1 MTDDTPLILLP
12 GLGADARMFSAI
24 HSGLPQLVTPPWIEP
39 LRGESVAGYAR
50 RFAAVI
56 DPGRPCFIGGTSFGG
71 VVAQEV
77 AAVLPH
83 VRACFVIGST
93 RSDKSKPWRIRILR
107 PITPFTVILPWMSPL
122 LVRLL
127 GSWLRLPTRGVMT
140 QLADAD
146 AKFLRWG
153 AQAILKWHPPQFGR
167 DSSVESGTR
176 DRDRHES
183 DRPAPRR
190 PRVTAAISE
199 SLVLPSG
206 GTSHPHPPV
215 GSTRCESEIAA
226 NSPKGAPPTETSTA
240 GRQ

>member
-12 GLGADARMFSAI
+12 GLGADARMFSAL
-24 HSGLPQLVTPPWIEP
+24 HSDLAQLVTPPWIEP

-153 AQAILKWHPPQFGR
+153 AQAILKWQPSPAVAGVRVCQIHGDHDRVFPIRLTNPDQIVAGAGHLIAITHPQPVVEYLRRMLNEIGSG
-167 DSSVESGTR
+167 DASS
-176 DRDRHES
+176 
-183 DRPAPRR
+183 AM
-190 PRVTAAISE
+190 
-199 SLVLPSG
+199 
-206 GTSHPHPPV
+206 
-215 GSTRCESEIAA
+215 
-226 NSPKGAPPTETSTA
+226 
-240 GRQ
+240 

>member
-12 GLGADARMFSAI
+12 GLGADARMFSAL

-56 DPGRPCFIGGTSFGG
+56 DPGRPFFIGGSSFGG

-153 AQAILKWHPPQFGR
+153 AQAILNWQPSPAVAGVRVCQIHGDHDRVFPIRLTNPDQIVAGAGHLIAITHPQPVVDYLRRMLNEIG
-167 DSSVESGTR
+167 SG
-176 DRDRHES
+176 D
-183 DRPAPRR
+183 A
-190 PRVTAAISE
+190 
-199 SLVLPSG
+199 
-206 GTSHPHPPV
+206 
-215 GSTRCESEIAA
+215 
-226 NSPKGAPPTETSTA
+226 
-240 GRQ
+240 

>member
-12 GLGADARMFSAI
+12 GLGADARMFSAL

-39 LRGESVAGYAR
+39 LRRETVAGYAR

-107 PITPFTVILPWMSPL
+107 PVTPFIGVLPWMSPL

-153 AQAILKWHPPQFGR
+153 AQAILNWQPSPAVAGVRVCQIHG
-167 DSSVESGTR
+167 
-176 DRDRHES
+176 DRDRVFPIHLTQPDQIVAGAGHLIAITHPQPVVEYL
-183 DRPAPRR
+183 RR
-190 PRVTAAISE
+190 M
-199 SLVLPSG
+199 L
-206 GTSHPHPPV
+206 
-215 GSTRCESEIAA
+215 SEIGSGDA
-226 NSPKGAPPTETSTA
+226 
-240 GRQ
+240 